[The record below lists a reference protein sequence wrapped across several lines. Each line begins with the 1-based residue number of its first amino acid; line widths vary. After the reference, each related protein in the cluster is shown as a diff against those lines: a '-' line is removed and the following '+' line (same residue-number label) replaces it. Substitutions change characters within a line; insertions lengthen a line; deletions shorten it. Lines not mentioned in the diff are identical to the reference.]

1 MTYEWKVLNIHEAR
15 RAIFNTALLH
25 FGIFLLCAFCYLR
38 KARDRRRRFTSVRGS
53 ESVFDDM

>member
-1 MTYEWKVLNIHEAR
+1 VLNIHEAR